1 MADGCSSKCKGPRK
15 GEEEEEEKGS
25 SGEQEKRGGHKKRV
39 VEKERERERG
49 AEGAHKHTGLRTP
62 PPVLLAWM
70 ADLPF
75 PALPFPLPSLDL
87 DAVFGGEGGGG
98 GGGLAAL
105 P

>member
-15 GEEEEEEKGS
+15 GEEEEEKGS

-39 VEKERERERG
+39 VEKERERG

-87 DAVFGGEGGGG
+87 DVVFGGEGGGG
-98 GGGLAAL
+98 GGLAAL